1 MPRPPLLAPI
11 LACQSRDSARSRHDM
26 ARVSNALGTL
36 LLFLVVVAC
45 AGFLL
50 VLPRRAPLQEMP
62 PLVLPAAPVRAAL
75 AAEAKA
81 AQQAPRTKAAAELD
95 RLWLELSRAEREGPE
110 PMHARRMR
118 RNAAREAF
126 LQVVKESGDAGAL
139 ALRAAAVER
148 LDAALDL
155 KLDPKLARDVMGDFA
170 LMLEKESCAR
180 GGELIAPRFVV
191 RILYKAR
198 WNIAHEVAPDYAF
211 ASIERRAY
219 YGWQALHAQRLPA
232 EQRMR
237 ALVEYRRHGGSR
249 ADEAAAVLLQRGA
262 QTEGAHD
269 ALAAAYRRS
278 STLRLRNALLA
289 TTDAPPAADEL
300 TP

>member
-1 MPRPPLLAPI
+1 
-11 LACQSRDSARSRHDM
+11 M
-26 ARVSNALGTL
+26 ARISNALGTL
-36 LLFLVVVAC
+36 MLFLVVVAC
-45 AGFLL
+45 AGLLL

-62 PLVLPAAPVRAAL
+62 PLVLPAGAVRDAL

-81 AQQAPRTKAAAELD
+81 AQQAPRTAAASELD

-110 PMHARRMR
+110 PMHVRRMR

-126 LQVVKESGDAGAL
+126 LQVVKESGEPGAL

-155 KLDPKLARDVMGDFA
+155 KLDPKVARDVMGDFA
-170 LMLEKESCAR
+170 LLLEKESCAR
-180 GGELIAPRFVV
+180 DGELIAPRVVV

-198 WNIAHEVAPDYAF
+198 WNIAHELAPDYAF
-211 ASIERRAY
+211 GSIERRAY
-219 YGWQALHAQRLPA
+219 YGWQALHAERLPV

-237 ALVEYRRHGGSR
+237 ALVQYRRHGGTR
-249 ADEAAAVLLQRGA
+249 ADEAAAVLLQRSA
-262 QTEGAHD
+262 QNEVAHA
-269 ALAAAYRRS
+269 ALTAAYRS
-278 STLRLRNALLA
+278 SGTLRLRNALLA
-289 TTDAPPAADEL
+289 MSEAPSTQEEL

>member
-1 MPRPPLLAPI
+1 
-11 LACQSRDSARSRHDM
+11 M
-26 ARVSNALGTL
+26 ARVSNAFGMLM
-36 LLFLVVVAC
+36 LFLLVVTC

-50 VLPRRAPLQEMP
+50 LLPRRAPLRETP
-62 PLVLPAAPVRAAL
+62 PLVLPAGPVRDAL
-75 AAEAKA
+75 AAEAKS
-81 AQQAPRTKAAAELD
+81 AQQAPRTPAAAELD

-110 PMHARRMR
+110 PIHARRTR

-126 LQVVKESGDAGAL
+126 LQVVKESGEPGAL

-170 LMLEKESCAR
+170 LMLEKENAAR

-191 RILYKAR
+191 RTLYKAR

-219 YGWQALHAQRLPA
+219 YGWQALHAQRLPV

-237 ALVEYRRHGGSR
+237 ALVQYRRHGGNR
-249 ADEAAAVLLQRGA
+249 ADEAASVLLQRSA
-262 QTEGAHD
+262 QNEVAHA
-269 ALAAAYRRS
+269 ALTAAYRS
-278 STLRLRNALLA
+278 SGTLRLRNALV
-289 TTDAPPAADEL
+289 TITEAPSSDDER